1 MIFSYDERKAGSYF
15 GNDLY
20 EKCIA
25 VDETAT
31 ASSADVVINIADAQT
46 IVDAVFFTESNAD
59 GEKYASNVVTSLKV
73 VNNTIKGYN
82 LTMYD
87 YESEENPAAVKIT
100 GYESGYACK
109 GILKVQ
115 YTK

>member
-1 MIFSYDERKAGSYF
+1 MKEKAGSYF
-15 GNDLY
+15 GADLY

-25 VDETAT
+25 VDKTAE
-31 ASSADVVINIADAQT
+31 ASSASVIVNIADAQN
-46 IVDAVFFTESNAD
+46 IIDAIFYTEANAD
-59 GEKYASNVVTSLKV
+59 GEKYASNVVTYPTV

-100 GYESGYACK
+100 GDATGFTFK